1 MDYKQVAAERRER
14 QLLDLETEKVK
25 QLKRIADSLNMI
37 VGSQIVDLAIK
48 EGVNIED
55 CKRILQPTDVWSDD

>member
-1 MDYKQVAAERRER
+1 MDHKQVAAERRER

-25 QLKRIADSLNMI
+25 QLKRIADSLNML

-48 EGVNIED
+48 EGFNIEN
-55 CKRILQPTDVWSDD
+55 CKRVLQPADVRAED